1 MAQFLP
7 SCYNEPVMTAVS
19 DIVAQFQKPVNF
31 RDLGGYETTD
41 GRHVREGVFF
51 RSGGLYRLTAEELA
65 LLQKLHIRFI
75 RDLRTAAESDRQP
88 DPVIPGAEMLRHSGL
103 EFANGAEIDF
113 SPAGMAQI
121 GDPGLRQIAL
131 LKVYYRHIAF
141 GNEAFQILFEN
152 IVRDH
157 VPLIF
162 HCHSGKDRTGV
173 AAMLILLALR
183 VPRETVLADY
193 LLSNVYVADDI
204 RNELAANSDKIKAHP
219 ESEELIR
226 MKTGV
231 LESVG
236 RLVLDEIFMR
246 YPDPADF
253 FAAEYGLDASAL
265 ATLCDRYTV

>member
-1 MAQFLP
+1 M
-7 SCYNEPVMTAVS
+7 SGIS
-19 DIVAQFQKPVNF
+19 DIVTQFQKPVNF
-31 RDLGGYETTD
+31 RDLVGYETAD
-41 GRHVREGVFF
+41 GRHVREGIFF
-51 RSGGLYRLTAEELA
+51 RSGGLYRMTGEELA
-65 LLQKLHIRFI
+65 LLRQLNVRFVM
-75 RDLRTAAESDRQP
+75 DLRTAAENDRQP
-88 DPVIPGAEMLRHSGL
+88 DPVIPGTEMLRHSGL

-141 GNEAFQILFEN
+141 GNEAFRILFDN
-152 IVRDH
+152 ILRGS
-157 VPLIF
+157 VPLVF

-193 LLSNVYVADDI
+193 MLSNEYVADDI
-204 RNELAANSDKIKAHP
+204 RSELAANSDKIKNHP

-226 MKTGV
+226 MKAGV

-253 FAAEYGLDASAL
+253 FLTEYGLDAAAL
-265 ATLCDRYTV
+265 KAMRDRYTA

>member
-1 MAQFLP
+1 
-7 SCYNEPVMTAVS
+7 
-19 DIVAQFQKPVNF
+19 
-31 RDLGGYETTD
+31 
-41 GRHVREGVFF
+41 
-51 RSGGLYRLTAEELA
+51 
-65 LLQKLHIRFI
+65 
-75 RDLRTAAESDRQP
+75 
-88 DPVIPGAEMLRHSGL
+88 
-103 EFANGAEIDF
+103 
-113 SPAGMAQI
+113 MAQI

-141 GNEAFQILFEN
+141 GNEAFQILFDN
-152 IVRDH
+152 ILHDH

-236 RLVLDEIFMR
+236 RLVLDEIFTR

>member
-1 MAQFLP
+1 M
-7 SCYNEPVMTAVS
+7 SVIS
-19 DIVAQFQKPVNF
+19 DIVTQFQRPVNF

-51 RSGGLYRLTAEELA
+51 RSGGLYRMTGEELA
-65 LLQKLHIRFI
+65 LLQKLKIRFVM
-75 RDLRTAAESDRQP
+75 DLRTAAESDKQP
-88 DPVIPGAEMLRHSGL
+88 DPVIPGAGMLRHSGL

-121 GDPGLRQIAL
+121 GEPGMKQISL

-141 GNEAFQILFEN
+141 GNEAFQILFDN
-152 IVRDH
+152 ISRGN
-157 VPLIF
+157 VPLVF

-173 AAMLILLALR
+173 AAMLILLALQ
-183 VPRETVLADY
+183 VPRETILADY
-193 LLSNVYVADDI
+193 MLSNTYVADDI
-204 RNELAANSDKIKAHP
+204 QSELAANRDKISAHP

-236 RLVLDEIFMR
+236 RLVLDEIFLR

-253 FAAEYGLDASAL
+253 FLTEYGLDAV
-265 ATLCDRYTV
+265 TLKAMRDRYTA